1 MKIEVGE
8 IWRILK
14 EASTKPGE
22 SIEGEIETF
31 QGGQVL
37 ELVALQPREKVVAED
52 MMFAIVIGRK
62 EKRPNG
68 SNV

>member
-1 MKIEVGE
+1 MK
-8 IWRILK
+8 K
-14 EASTKPGE
+14 ASAEPGE
-22 SIEGEIETF
+22 PVEGEIKAL
-31 QGGQVL
+31 QGSQVVQL
-37 ELVALQPREKVVAED
+37 FTLQPREKVVAED

>member
-8 IWRILK
+8 IWRVLK

-22 SIEGEIETF
+22 SVEGEIETF

-37 ELVALQPREKVVAED
+37 ELFALQPREKVVAED
-52 MMFAIVIGRK
+52 TVLRT
-62 EKRPNG
+62 
-68 SNV
+68 